1 MCTSIN
7 TEICNLATDFTFLLL
22 LINLQV
28 KKKVDDSD
36 VSWNRA
42 MDEVRAQ
49 RLIDDYGKNA
59 LFVIIDKWPK
69 MKKYQRKPEL
79 LPSLEYLVIY
89 RDPIVIT
96 NSKKEQ
102 SHLLAQLDSWYDNNT
117 LTENFMAAN

>member
-1 MCTSIN
+1 MCMSIN
-7 TEICNLATDFTFLLL
+7 TETCNLATDFTLLPL

-28 KKKVDDSD
+28 KNKVDNSD

-102 SHLLAQLDSWYDNNT
+102 SHLLAHLET
-117 LTENFMAAN
+117 